1 MALSTILC
9 VLLLAALPT
18 TQASWGRVDCSTVRC
33 ARPLCA
39 NPVTPKGQCCGSC
52 ENSNCKF
59 KGCVNFLPGGGVQWA
74 ENPCFVCQCDVEN
87 NRQFCFIIDCFFPS
101 KEDCFGRPV
110 ITRPNECCPT
120 CDFGTPSKRCGLVP
134 QLFGRENITV
144 SSSASGKDCTEQV
157 VRKGCDKTGFRAGS
171 KRFRCQP
178 VKGKRLI
185 RFDKNCP
192 LCFGH
197 YRDNVRCKAVRDD
210 NLIVGCDLIV
220 K

>member
-1 MALSTILC
+1 M
-9 VLLLAALPT
+9 
-18 TQASWGRVDCSTVRC
+18 
-33 ARPLCA
+33 
-39 NPVTPKGQCCGSC
+39 
-52 ENSNCKF
+52 
-59 KGCVNFLPGGGVQWA
+59 
-74 ENPCFVCQCDVEN
+74 
-87 NRQFCFIIDCFFPS
+87 
-101 KEDCFGRPV
+101 
-110 ITRPNECCPT
+110 
-120 CDFGTPSKRCGLVP
+120 VP

-157 VRKGCDKTGFRAGS
+157 VRKGCDKIGFRAGS